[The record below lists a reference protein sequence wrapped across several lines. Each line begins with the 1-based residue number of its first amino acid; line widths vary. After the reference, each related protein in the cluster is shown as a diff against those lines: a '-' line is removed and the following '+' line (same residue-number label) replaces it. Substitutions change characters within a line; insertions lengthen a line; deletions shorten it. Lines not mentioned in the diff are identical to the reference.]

1 MKRNI
6 FLIIVV
12 SLIAVFALAL
22 PQRVF
27 IAGDFKAPIH
37 LDADQKKIIKNDE
50 SNIYTDTVLADL
62 DLDGLIDRITRENGL
77 HVVFQKVDS
86 SYRTVKLSDENG
98 KIAIYD
104 LNEDKLPDII
114 QQNGIGGP
122 LFYANTGIKALN
134 PEMIPIS
141 EDKEGYFAYKNYSK
155 NSGIEYFP
163 SIDNKNI
170 NLEIDFVGVKI
181 IPFENWH
188 GTANL
193 SITYEKE
200 NLRETVQFPI
210 IVLSQNDAPVVNN
223 QPVTQNVLE
232 DNELVLYKDSLMTYV
247 SDVDS
252 TDELS
257 IEILGEPKSVQVEND
272 RFLYRPA
279 DDWNGTDNLF
289 FIVSDGI
296 ASDTLVQQITVE
308 AVNDAPQWTSIA
320 HTEFPEDEL
329 YRLPLTW
336 FDEHASDMETPDSL
350 LRFHVY
356 SGEHVSISAEGGKIT
371 LMPEKNWFGEDILL
385 LTVSDGELTD
395 TAYWTITIS
404 PVNDVPEL
412 ALLPDKLFNEDE
424 IIFINRAELE
434 KYAKDVETSSSKL
447 KWQVK
452 GLGKVRV
459 HYNGARIRCTSSS
472 DWFGTDS
479 LELTVSDGE
488 LSARRIWQ
496 IHVLPVNDAPA
507 FLPKVP
513 PRIFLEDD
521 TLTVQKSS
529 LYKLVNDVETSSK
542 ELEWTLAPSQHIH
555 VQEKD
560 DRYYFYADKNWF
572 GDAHVCLIVNDGE
585 LSDTLDHALR
595 VLSVNDKPIMRDPDP
610 RSWNEDDTLALD
622 LNYMEQLAEDVETK
636 PSDMMW
642 SFIPDKNLKIHE
654 RKNSI
659 TLVPNADWNGD
670 ARIGMIVN
678 DGGLRDT
685 GYMKIHIKP
694 VNDAPRWKALP
705 DTSIEEDGSMVLPL
719 AYVRQFVY
727 DPDKG
732 DEIKLDYKVGDNF
745 YVDEKKDTLMIWPL
759 EDWYGKEKFEFT
771 ASDGKKNVKKS
782 WTIPVIAVNDAPYFT
797 MGLPDSL
804 SFKANSSDTIIFED
818 VIYDVDNDLSD
829 LTWDIT
835 PGRYVRY
842 LVDDN
847 INKAKKEKDKKGG
860 IIFFTENYKSGND
873 AITIRVTDGHDV
885 ILFYMPVYVH
895 QVDRFLMANP
905 EKLELLPNT
914 PNPFREYTDIR
925 YSLPVGAQVSIK
937 IYNLLG
943 KEMDVLVNKYQDA
956 QNYSVRWYGETESGM
971 PAPSGVYLCRM
982 VAVVDNEPV
991 VIMQKMM
998 LVR

>member
-6 FLIIVV
+6 LLIIAL
-12 SLIAVFALAL
+12 SLTAVFALAQT
-22 PQRVF
+22 QRSFV
-27 IAGDFKAPIH
+27 AGDFKAPIH

-50 SNIYTDTVLADL
+50 SHIYTDTVFADL
-62 DLDGLIDRITRENGL
+62 DLDGLVDRITRESGL
-77 HVVFQKVDS
+77 QIEYLKADS
-86 SYRTVKLSDENG
+86 TYRRVKLSDENG
-98 KIAIYD
+98 KMAVYD
-104 LNEDKLPDII
+104 INEDKLPDII
-114 QQNGIGGP
+114 QQNGMSGP
-122 LFYANTGIKALN
+122 FFYENTGMKAMT

-141 EDKEGYFAYKNYSK
+141 EDSETYFAYNNYSK
-155 NSGIEYFP
+155 NSGINYFL

-170 NLEIDFVGVKI
+170 TLKIDSAGVTI
-181 IPFENWH
+181 SPGENWF

-193 SITYEKE
+193 SIAYEKE
-200 NLRETVQFPI
+200 NLCDTVHFST
-210 IVLSQNDAPVVNN
+210 IVLSQNDAPVVNM
-223 QPVTQNVLE
+223 QPDIQNVLE
-232 DNELVLYKDSLMTYV
+232 DNELTLYKDSLLAYV
-247 SDVDS
+247 SDVD
-252 TDELS
+252 TADELS
-257 IEILGEPKSVQVEND
+257 IELLGEPQSVQVEND

-289 FIVSDGI
+289 FIVSDGQ

-308 AVNDAPQWTSIA
+308 AVNDAPQWMSIERA
-320 HTEFPEDEL
+320 EFPEDEL

-336 FDEHASDMETPDSL
+336 FDEHASDVETPDSV

-356 SGEHVSISAEGGKIT
+356 SGDHVAISAEGGVIT
-371 LMPEKNWFGEDILL
+371 LMPEKNWFGEDVLL
-385 LTVSDGELTD
+385 LTVSDGELAD
-395 TAYWTITIS
+395 TAYWTIIIF

-452 GLGKVRV
+452 GFGKVRT
-459 HYNGARIRCTSSS
+459 HYNGARIRCTSSNN
-472 DWFGTDS
+472 WFGTDS

-507 FLPKVP
+507 FLPKVSS
-513 PRIFLEDD
+513 RIFLEDD

-529 LYKLVNDVETSSK
+529 LYKLVNDVETRSN
-542 ELEWTLAPSQHIH
+542 ELEWTLVPSQHIH

-572 GDAHVCLIVNDGE
+572 GDAHVRLIVNDGE
-585 LSDTLDHALR
+585 YGDTINYRLR
-595 VLSVNDKPIMRDPDP
+595 VLSVNDKPVMGDLPLKQ
-610 RSWNEDDTLALD
+610 WNEDDTLSLD
-622 LNYMEQLAEDVETK
+622 RSYIEGFAKDIETK
-636 PSDMMW
+636 TNDLMW
-642 SFIPDKNLKIHE
+642 SFINDPNVKIKE
-654 RKNSI
+654 RKNAI
-659 TLVPNADWNGD
+659 TLFPDPDWNGE
-670 ARIGMIVN
+670 AKIGLIVY

-685 GYMKIHIKP
+685 GYMDISIKP
-694 VNDAPRWKALP
+694 VADAPRWKTLP
-705 DTSIEEDGSMVLPL
+705 DTSIQEDGSLILPL
-719 AYVRQFVY
+719 AYIRQFVY

-732 DEIKLDYKVGDNF
+732 DKINLEYKAGDNF
-745 YVDEKKDTLMIWPL
+745 YIEEQKDTLVIWPM
-759 EDWYGKEKFEFT
+759 EDWFGKEKIEFT
-771 ASDGKKNVKKS
+771 ASDGKKKVSKA
-782 WTIPVIAVNDAPYFT
+782 WTIPVIAVNDPPYFT

-804 SFKANSSDTIIFED
+804 SFKANSSDTILFKD
-818 VIYDVDNDLSD
+818 VVYDVDNKIDDLV
-829 LTWDIT
+829 WEIT
-835 PGRYVRY
+835 PGRIVRY
-842 LVDDN
+842 LFDD
-847 INKAKKEKDKKGG
+847 KLGG
-860 IIFFTENYKSGND
+860 VIFFTESYRYGED

-925 YSLPVGAQVSIK
+925 YSLPTGAQVSIK

-982 VAVVDNEPV
+982 VAVVDGEPV